1 MAVSLQRP
9 HAAVACLLLYCLT
22 GSLSIPDPRQRE
34 ALIEQEASMQ
44 TGGQMVLTDAEKRL
58 DAVLFK
64 MKREEMMRADF
75 PPAMHFFKARPL
87 IRSSP
92 IFGLLQKMP
101 KGVFNLTSQRVFI
114 TSWLASYSFAIP
126 FCSIGCLP
134 VNRRLLWVGFGIE
147 KRITLAHFVA
157 WCRKSFDN
165 VSIQLWTSSGKMW
178 KMEKPHPY

>member
-1 MAVSLQRP
+1 MALTAVMFTVTPSAPLTVWKMAVSLQRP
-9 HAAVACLLLYCLT
+9 YAAVACLLLYCLT
-22 GSLSIPDPRQRE
+22 GGLSIPDPRQRE

-44 TGGQMVLTDAEKRL
+44 TGGQMVLTDAEQRL
-58 DAVLFK
+58 DAALFK
-64 MKREEMMRADF
+64 MKQEEVMRADF

-126 FCSIGCLP
+126 FCLVLVVC
-134 VNRRLLWVGFGIE
+134 
-147 KRITLAHFVA
+147 
-157 WCRKSFDN
+157 
-165 VSIQLWTSSGKMW
+165 LWTGGYYGYVLELKRG
-178 KMEKPHPY
+178 